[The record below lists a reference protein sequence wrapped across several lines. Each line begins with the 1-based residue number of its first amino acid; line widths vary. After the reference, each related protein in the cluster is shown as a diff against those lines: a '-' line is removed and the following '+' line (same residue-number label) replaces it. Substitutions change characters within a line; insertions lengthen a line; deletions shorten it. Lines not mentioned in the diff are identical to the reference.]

1 MTGWIIFQALR
12 LRYGTSS
19 LLLIVV
25 LASMMNAQTGSSSVM
40 GSEKSVPVTESNAAS
55 GKSPCRDK
63 SARTPAQRKIS
74 SQLLCALYPPEP
86 ASTKPRLRTDDE
98 GRVLVDIRAKV
109 TDKLL
114 ACVGEMGGKVVSHS
128 ERYNSILAYVAL
140 GKLEK
145 LAELPQV
152 KAIRPAAEAITN

>member
-1 MTGWIIFQALR
+1 MIEKLR
-12 LRYGTSS
+12 GGAAR

-25 LASMMNAQTGSSSVM
+25 VAPLAGAQTGSSGM
-40 GSEKSVPVTESNAAS
+40 GSGQSGPVTGPNAVTA
-55 GKSPCRDK
+55 KSPCRDK

-86 ASTKPRLRTDDE
+86 QASTKPRLRTDDE

-109 TDKLL
+109 TDKLV
-114 ACVGEMGGKVVSHS
+114 ACVGKMGGKVVSHS

-140 GKLEK
+140 NKLEEI
-145 LAELPQV
+145 AGWRQV
-152 KAIRPAAEAITN
+152 KAIRPAPEAITN